1 MITDRVGDFIIRLQN
16 AGAVRKATVSVP
28 YSKHL
33 EEIAEKLRTLGYLA
47 SVETKKDAKTGQ
59 KGTKVLEITLAFL
72 ENGQP
77 KLRGVKRV
85 SKPGRR
91 LYVHAREAH
100 NVKNGLGARIISTP
114 RGILSD
120 AEARKVRAGGENL
133 FEIW

>member
-1 MITDRVGDFIIRLQN
+1 MATITDRVGDFIIRLQN
-16 AGAVRKATVSVP
+16 AGAVKKAAVSMP
-28 YSKHL
+28 HSKHI
-33 EEIAEKLRTLGYLA
+33 EEIAQKLRVLGYVA
-47 SVETKKDAKTGQ
+47 TVDTKKDAKTG
-59 KGTKVLEITLAFL
+59 KTLEVTLAFM
-72 ENGQP
+72 ENGEP
-77 KLRGVKRV
+77 KLRGVKRI

-114 RGILSD
+114 RGILTD